1 MFSQS
6 LAAGLLSFCLGS
18 FLRASNFL
26 HAWLKELRFL
36 DVPRSSAEAH
46 HNTGLSRYGAS
57 WKTNRGRPTKP
68 EGKGCKFS
76 MS

>member
-46 HNTGLSRYGAS
+46 H
-57 WKTNRGRPTKP
+57 
-68 EGKGCKFS
+68 
-76 MS
+76 